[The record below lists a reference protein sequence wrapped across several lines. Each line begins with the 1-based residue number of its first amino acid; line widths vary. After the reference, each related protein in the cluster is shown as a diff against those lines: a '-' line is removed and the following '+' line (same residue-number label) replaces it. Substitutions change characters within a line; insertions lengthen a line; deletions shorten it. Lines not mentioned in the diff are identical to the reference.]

1 MQVDRIISASHQHGA
16 LVIAEGIETEAQMK
30 LCVDAGVNF
39 LQGFLFAKPAC
50 PPQAVNFP
58 APLKRVA

>member
-1 MQVDRIISASHQHGA
+1 
-16 LVIAEGIETEAQMK
+16 MK

-58 APLKRVA
+58 AALKRVA